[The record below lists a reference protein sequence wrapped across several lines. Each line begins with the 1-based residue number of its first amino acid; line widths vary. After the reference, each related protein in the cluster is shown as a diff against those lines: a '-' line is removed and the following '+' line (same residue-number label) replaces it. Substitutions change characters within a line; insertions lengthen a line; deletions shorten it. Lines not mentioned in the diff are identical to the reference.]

1 MAVPITKMINQDVI
15 LISGRWQDLIF
26 RRNRSKKL
34 IEEGITDTIRGFKSK
49 SGKRFDACLKLNKD
63 EQTNKVSATFDF
75 ENVKP
80 QKVEGIVCPDCGGD
94 IYVSPYGYRC
104 ANYNR
109 QTEDGCHFFVGR
121 IADKQLSQVQFFR
134 AHGKR
139 QNRDDKGL

>member
-1 MAVPITKMINQDVI
+1 MAGLDIPEEQV
-15 LISGRWQDLIF
+15 
-26 RRNRSKKL
+26 KKL
-34 IEEGITDTIRGFKSK
+34 IEDGITDTIRGFKSK

-121 IADKQLSQVQFFR
+121 IADKQLARHPRSSPPPAWCPRRAVTGTVFR

-139 QNRDDKGL
+139 QN